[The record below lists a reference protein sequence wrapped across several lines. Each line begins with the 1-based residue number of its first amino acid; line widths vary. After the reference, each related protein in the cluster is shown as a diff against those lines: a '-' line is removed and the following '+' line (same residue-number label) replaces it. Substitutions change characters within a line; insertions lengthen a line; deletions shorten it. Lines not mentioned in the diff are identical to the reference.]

1 MKKIVLVDGNN
12 LLFRSY
18 YATAYTGNIMRNKE
32 GFPTNGVYGFV
43 NMINKIISEEKP
55 EYMMVAFDIGKTFR
69 HEKYERYKDGRRETP
84 DDLKVQFPVAKKI
97 LTAMGIKYLECAGYE
112 ADDIIGTISMWC
124 EKDPEYEAL
133 IVSSD
138 KDLLQLISDE
148 TVVKLLKTKDYIWM
162 DKKTFN
168 DTYGFDPIHMIDLKA
183 LMGDS
188 SDNIPG
194 VKGIGEKGAIK
205 LVSEYKTIDNIYENI
220 DKIKGAMQ
228 IKLIDGKEDAYYSK
242 DLVTIYREVPL
253 DITFDDLLYKG
264 ENADELIDIYNDLG
278 FYSLLRKINT
288 SEVKKNKEIVGEF
301 VDIPDTAETEK
312 NKVNNNCNENIIDN
326 DKNESIVENIKIL
339 SNNEDIDKNKIEEF
353 KIISDINDIKIS
365 EDTSIYL
372 DTTIGNYHNA
382 EILGIALYNSTLS
395 CYIPFDIFKNN
406 TSILDT
412 NYNLSTYDYKKL
424 IVVFNKY
431 GIKVP
436 NINFDTMISAYLL
449 NYETKDDICYLANK
463 LEVEI
468 PSYDKKEVVTTE
480 EAARRAILKAKF
492 IYNTKDK
499 LYENMKKEDN
509 IYLFESIEM
518 PLTKVLAN
526 MEIEGIRVDKKVL
539 EEMGTEIKIK
549 LEILTRDIYNYAGEE
564 FNINSPKQ
572 LGEIL
577 FDKLKLPGTKKNK
590 NGYAT
595 DIDVLKKLTEYPII
609 NKILEYR
616 ALAKLYS
623 TYIDG
628 IISTIR
634 KDGKIHTIYTQT
646 LTRTGRLSSI
656 EPNLQNIPMRSEY
669 GRLIRKAFIP
679 ENNSVILSSDYSQIE
694 LRVFAHLSGVN
705 DLINAFKEGVDIHTK
720 TAMDIFKVPMEG
732 VTKNMRRQA
741 KAVNFGILYGI
752 SSYGLAEDIG
762 IPVKEAKEFINKYFE
777 TYPGVK
783 DYMDKEIDEA
793 KRTGYVKT
801 IMNRKRVIEELKSSN
816 YKVRSMG
823 ERMALNTPVQGSAS
837 DILKKAMVEINNIF
851 EKENI
856 KSKMLL
862 QVHDELIF
870 NVYNDE
876 IDKVKDIV
884 YNTMTK
890 VFELKVPL
898 DVDIELGNNW
908 YEAK

>member
-18 YATAYTGNIMRNKE
+18 YATAYTGNVMRNKE

-43 NMINKIISEEKP
+43 NMINKIISDEKP

-183 LMGDS
+183 LMGDA

-220 DKIKGAMQ
+220 DKIKGATQ

-288 SEVKKNKEIVGEF
+288 SDIKK
-301 VDIPDTAETEK
+301 EK
-312 NKVNNNCNENIIDN
+312 NR
-326 DKNESIVENIKIL
+326 
-339 SNNEDIDKNKIEEF
+339 EEKF
-353 KIISDINDIKIS
+353 KIISDINDVKIS

-372 DTTIGNYHNA
+372 DTTIGNYHDA

-395 CYIPFDIFKNN
+395 CYIPYDIFKNN
-406 TSILDT
+406 TNILDT

-468 PSYDKKEVVTTE
+468 PSYDKKEVVATE
-480 EAARRAILKAKF
+480 EAIRRAILKAKF

-499 LYENMKKEDN
+499 LYEDMKKEDN

-518 PLTKVLAN
+518 PLAKVLAN

-549 LEILTRDIYNYAGEE
+549 LEIITRDIYNFAGEE

-577 FDKLKLPGTKKNK
+577 FDKLKLPGAKKNK

-595 DIDVLKKLTEYPII
+595 DIDVLKKLTEYPIV

-616 ALAKLYS
+616 VLAKLYS

-634 KDGKIHTIYTQT
+634 EDGKIHTIYTQT

-679 ENNSVILSSDYSQIE
+679 EDNSVILSSDYSQIE

-793 KRTGYVKT
+793 KRNGYVKT

-816 YKVRSMG
+816 YMVRSMG

>member
-43 NMINKIISEEKP
+43 NMINKIISDEKP

-220 DKIKGAMQ
+220 DKIKGATQ

-288 SEVKKNKEIVGEF
+288 SDIKK
-301 VDIPDTAETEK
+301 EK
-312 NKVNNNCNENIIDN
+312 SRE
-326 DKNESIVENIKIL
+326 
-339 SNNEDIDKNKIEEF
+339 EEF

-372 DTTIGNYHNA
+372 DTTIGNYHDA

-412 NYNLSTYDYKKL
+412 DYNLSTYDYKKL

-463 LEVEI
+463 LNIYI

-480 EAARRAILKAKF
+480 EAARRVILKAKF

-499 LYENMKKEDN
+499 LYEDMKKEDN

-539 EEMGTEIKIK
+539 EEMGIEIKIK

-577 FDKLKLPGTKKNK
+577 FDKLKLPGAKKNK

-634 KDGKIHTIYTQT
+634 EDGKIHTIYTQT

-679 ENNSVILSSDYSQIE
+679 EDNSVILSSDYSQIE

-793 KRTGYVKT
+793 KRNGYVKT

-816 YKVRSMG
+816 YMVRSMG

>member
-32 GFPTNGVYGFV
+32 GFPTNGLYGFV

-69 HEKYERYKDGRRETP
+69 HEKYERYKDGRKETP
-84 DDLKVQFPVAKKI
+84 EDLKLQFPVAKKI

-112 ADDIIGTISMWC
+112 ADDIIGTVSLWC

-148 TVVKLLKTKDYIWM
+148 TVVKLLKSKDYIIM
-162 DKKTFN
+162 DKKTFKE
-168 DTYGFDPIHMIDLKA
+168 TYGFNPINMIDLKA

-205 LVSEYKTIDNIYENI
+205 LISEYNTIDNLYDNI
-220 DKIKGAMQ
+220 GNIKGAMQ
-228 IKLIDGKEDAYYSK
+228 TKLIDGKDDAYYSR

-253 DITFDDLLYKG
+253 DVTFDDLIYKK
-264 ENADELIDIYNDLG
+264 ENTNELIDIYNNLG
-278 FYSLLRKINT
+278 FYSLLRKMDNT
-288 SEVKKNKEIVGEF
+288 EKEVKEKF
-301 VDIPDTAETEK
+301 VK
-312 NKVNNNCNENIIDN
+312 
-326 DKNESIVENIKIL
+326 
-339 SNNEDIDKNKIEEF
+339 EEF
-353 KIISDINDIKIS
+353 KVISNINDVVID
-365 EDTSIYL
+365 EDTAIYL
-372 DTTIGNYHNA
+372 DTTIGNYHDA
-382 EILGIALYNSTLS
+382 QILGISLYNKKYS
-395 CYIPFDIFKNN
+395 CYIPYDIFKSN
-406 TSILDT
+406 TDILNT
-412 NYNLSTYDYKKL
+412 NYNLFTYDYKKL
-424 IVVFNKY
+424 IVVFNRY
-431 GIKVP
+431 GIKLP
-436 NINFDTMISAYLL
+436 NISFDTMISAYLL
-449 NYETKDDICYLANK
+449 NYETKDDICYLANNMNYN
-463 LEVEI
+463 I
-468 PSYDKKEVVTTE
+468 PSYDKKEVITVE
-480 EAARRAILKAKF
+480 EANKRAILKAKF
-492 IYNTKDK
+492 IYSTKNK
-499 LYENMKKEDN
+499 LYEEMKKEDT
-509 IYLFESIEM
+509 IYLFENIEM
-518 PLTKVLAN
+518 PLAKVLAK
-526 MEIEGIRVDKKVL
+526 MEIEGIRVDKNIL
-539 EEMGTEIKIK
+539 NDMGEEIKIK
-549 LEILTRDIYNYAGEE
+549 LELITKDIYNYAGEE

-577 FDKLKLPGTKKNK
+577 FDKLKLPGAKKNK
-590 NGYAT
+590 TGYVT
-595 DIDVLKKLTEYPII
+595 DVDVLKKLVDFPIV

-628 IISTIR
+628 IINTIR
-634 KDGKIHTIYTQT
+634 EDEKIHTIYTQT

-669 GRLIRKAFIP
+669 GRLIRKAFLP
-679 ENNSVILSSDYSQIE
+679 EENSIIMSSDYSQIE
-694 LRVFAHLSGVN
+694 LRVFAHLSGVSE
-705 DLINAFKEGVDIHTK
+705 LINAFNDGIDIHTK
-720 TAMDIFKVPMEG
+720 TAMDIFNVPEEG

-752 SSYGLAEDIG
+752 SSYGLSEDLG
-762 IPVKEAKEFINKYFE
+762 ISLKEAKDFINKYFE

-783 DYMDKEIDEA
+783 DYMNSEIEEA
-793 KRTGYVKT
+793 KKNGYVKT

-816 YKVRSMG
+816 YMVRSMG
-823 ERMALNTPVQGSAS
+823 ERMALNTPIQGSAS
-837 DILKKAMVEINNIF
+837 DILKKAMVEIDNIF

-870 NVYNDE
+870 NVYKDE
-876 IDKVKDIV
+876 LDKVKDIV

-890 VFELKVPL
+890 VFNLKVPL
-898 DVDIELGNNW
+898 DVDIEVGNNW

>member
-43 NMINKIISEEKP
+43 NMINKIISDEKP

-220 DKIKGAMQ
+220 DKIKGATQ

-288 SEVKKNKEIVGEF
+288 SDIKK
-301 VDIPDTAETEK
+301 EK
-312 NKVNNNCNENIIDN
+312 SRE
-326 DKNESIVENIKIL
+326 
-339 SNNEDIDKNKIEEF
+339 EEF

-372 DTTIGNYHNA
+372 DTTIGNYHDA

-412 NYNLSTYDYKKL
+412 DYNLSTYDYKKL

-436 NINFDTMISAYLL
+436 NINFDAMISAYLL

-463 LEVEI
+463 LNIYI

-499 LYENMKKEDN
+499 LYEDMKKEDN
-509 IYLFESIEM
+509 IYLFENIEM

-539 EEMGTEIKIK
+539 EEMGIEIKIK

-577 FDKLKLPGTKKNK
+577 FDKLKLPGAKKNK

-634 KDGKIHTIYTQT
+634 EDGKIHTIYTQT

-679 ENNSVILSSDYSQIE
+679 EDNSVILSSDYSQIE

-793 KRTGYVKT
+793 KRNGYVKT

-816 YKVRSMG
+816 YMVRSMG

>member
-43 NMINKIISEEKP
+43 NMINKIISDEKP

-220 DKIKGAMQ
+220 DKIKGATQ

-288 SEVKKNKEIVGEF
+288 SDIKK
-301 VDIPDTAETEK
+301 EK
-312 NKVNNNCNENIIDN
+312 
-326 DKNESIVENIKIL
+326 SR
-339 SNNEDIDKNKIEEF
+339 EEKF
-353 KIISDINDIKIS
+353 KIISDINDVKIS

-372 DTTIGNYHNA
+372 DTTIGNYHDA

-395 CYIPFDIFKNN
+395 CYIPYDIFKNN

-412 NYNLSTYDYKKL
+412 DYNLSTYDYKKL

-463 LEVEI
+463 LNIYI
-468 PSYDKKEVVTTE
+468 PSYDKKEVVTSE
-480 EAARRAILKAKF
+480 EAIRRAILKAKF

-499 LYENMKKEDN
+499 LYEDMKREDN

-518 PLTKVLAN
+518 PLAKVLAK
-526 MEIEGIRVDKKVL
+526 METTGIRVDKKVL

-577 FDKLKLPGTKKNK
+577 FDKLKLPGAKKNK

-634 KDGKIHTIYTQT
+634 EDGKIHTIYTQT

-679 ENNSVILSSDYSQIE
+679 EDNSVILSSDYSQIE

-705 DLINAFKEGVDIHTK
+705 DLINAFKEGVDIHIK

-793 KRTGYVKT
+793 KRNGYVKT

-816 YKVRSMG
+816 YMVRSMG

-837 DILKKAMVEINNIF
+837 DILKKAMVEISDIF

-908 YEAK
+908 YESK

>member
-43 NMINKIISEEKP
+43 NMINKIISDEKP

-69 HEKYERYKDGRRETP
+69 HEKYERYKDGRKETP

-220 DKIKGAMQ
+220 DKIKGATQ

-288 SEVKKNKEIVGEF
+288 SDIKK
-301 VDIPDTAETEK
+301 EK
-312 NKVNNNCNENIIDN
+312 
-326 DKNESIVENIKIL
+326 SR
-339 SNNEDIDKNKIEEF
+339 EEKF
-353 KIISDINDIKIS
+353 KIISDINDVKIS

-372 DTTIGNYHNA
+372 DTTIGNYHDA

-395 CYIPFDIFKNN
+395 CYIPYDIFKNN

-412 NYNLSTYDYKKL
+412 DYNLSTYDYKKL

-463 LEVEI
+463 LNIYI
-468 PSYDKKEVVTTE
+468 PSYDKKEVVTSE
-480 EAARRAILKAKF
+480 EAIRRAILKAKF

-499 LYENMKKEDN
+499 LYEDMKREDN

-518 PLTKVLAN
+518 PLAKVLAK
-526 MEIEGIRVDKKVL
+526 METTGIRVDKKVL

-577 FDKLKLPGTKKNK
+577 FDKLKLPGAKKNK

-634 KDGKIHTIYTQT
+634 EDGKIHTIYTQT

-679 ENNSVILSSDYSQIE
+679 EDNSVILSSDYSQIE

-793 KRTGYVKT
+793 KRNGYVKT

-816 YKVRSMG
+816 YMVRSMG

-837 DILKKAMVEINNIF
+837 DILKKAMVEISDIF

>member
-43 NMINKIISEEKP
+43 NMINKIISDEKP

-124 EKDPEYEAL
+124 EKDPEYDAL

-220 DKIKGAMQ
+220 DKIKGATQ

-288 SEVKKNKEIVGEF
+288 SDIKK
-301 VDIPDTAETEK
+301 EK
-312 NKVNNNCNENIIDN
+312 SRE
-326 DKNESIVENIKIL
+326 
-339 SNNEDIDKNKIEEF
+339 EEF

-372 DTTIGNYHNA
+372 DTTIGNYHDA

-412 NYNLSTYDYKKL
+412 DYNLSTYDYKKL

-463 LEVEI
+463 LNIYI

-480 EAARRAILKAKF
+480 EAIRRAILKAKF

-499 LYENMKKEDN
+499 LYEDMKKEDN

-539 EEMGTEIKIK
+539 EEMGIEIKIK

-577 FDKLKLPGTKKNK
+577 FDKLKLPGAKKNK

-634 KDGKIHTIYTQT
+634 EDGKIHTIYTQT

-679 ENNSVILSSDYSQIE
+679 EDNSVILSSDYSQIE

-793 KRTGYVKT
+793 KRNGYVKT

-816 YKVRSMG
+816 YMVRSMG

>member
-220 DKIKGAMQ
+220 DKIKGATQ

-288 SEVKKNKEIVGEF
+288 SDIKK
-301 VDIPDTAETEK
+301 EK
-312 NKVNNNCNENIIDN
+312 
-326 DKNESIVENIKIL
+326 SR
-339 SNNEDIDKNKIEEF
+339 EEKF
-353 KIISDINDIKIS
+353 KIISDINDVKIS

-372 DTTIGNYHNA
+372 DTTIGNYHDA

-395 CYIPFDIFKNN
+395 CYIPYDIFKNN

-412 NYNLSTYDYKKL
+412 DYNLSTYDYKKL

-449 NYETKDDICYLANK
+449 NYDTKDDICYLANK
-463 LEVEI
+463 LNIYI
-468 PSYDKKEVVTTE
+468 PSYDKKEVVATE
-480 EAARRAILKAKF
+480 EAARRAILKARF

-499 LYENMKKEDN
+499 LYEDMKMEDN
-509 IYLFESIEM
+509 IYLFENIEM
-518 PLTKVLAN
+518 PLAKVLAK
-526 MEIEGIRVDKKVL
+526 METTGIRVDKKVL

-577 FDKLKLPGTKKNK
+577 FDKLKLPGAKKNK

-634 KDGKIHTIYTQT
+634 EDGKIHTIYTQT

-679 ENNSVILSSDYSQIE
+679 EDNSVILSSDYSQIE

-793 KRTGYVKT
+793 KRNGYVKT

-816 YKVRSMG
+816 YMVRSMG

>member
-220 DKIKGAMQ
+220 DKIKGATQ

-288 SEVKKNKEIVGEF
+288 SDIKK
-301 VDIPDTAETEK
+301 EK
-312 NKVNNNCNENIIDN
+312 
-326 DKNESIVENIKIL
+326 SR
-339 SNNEDIDKNKIEEF
+339 EDEF
-353 KIISDINDIKIS
+353 KIISDINDVKIS

-372 DTTIGNYHNA
+372 DTTIGNYHDA

-395 CYIPFDIFKNN
+395 CYIPYDIFKNN

-412 NYNLSTYDYKKL
+412 DYNLSTYDYKKL

-449 NYETKDDICYLANK
+449 NYDTKDDICYLANK
-463 LEVEI
+463 LNIYI

-480 EAARRAILKAKF
+480 EAARRAILKARF

-499 LYENMKKEDN
+499 LYEDMKREDN

-518 PLTKVLAN
+518 PLAKVLAK
-526 MEIEGIRVDKKVL
+526 METTGIRVDKKVL

-577 FDKLKLPGTKKNK
+577 FDKLKLPGAKKNK

-634 KDGKIHTIYTQT
+634 EDGKIHTIYTQT

-793 KRTGYVKT
+793 KRNGYVKT

-816 YKVRSMG
+816 YMVRSMG

-837 DILKKAMVEINNIF
+837 DILKKAMVEISDIF

-908 YEAK
+908 YESK

>member
-43 NMINKIISEEKP
+43 NMINKIIYDEKP

-220 DKIKGAMQ
+220 DKIKGATQ

-288 SEVKKNKEIVGEF
+288 SDIKK
-301 VDIPDTAETEK
+301 EK
-312 NKVNNNCNENIIDN
+312 
-326 DKNESIVENIKIL
+326 SR
-339 SNNEDIDKNKIEEF
+339 EDEF
-353 KIISDINDIKIS
+353 KIISDINDVKIS

-372 DTTIGNYHNA
+372 DTTIGNYHDA

-395 CYIPFDIFKNN
+395 CYIPYDIFKNN

-412 NYNLSTYDYKKL
+412 DYNLSTYDYKKL

-463 LEVEI
+463 LNIYI
-468 PSYDKKEVVTTE
+468 PSYDKKEVVTSE
-480 EAARRAILKAKF
+480 EAIRRAILKAKF

-499 LYENMKKEDN
+499 LYEDMKREDN

-518 PLTKVLAN
+518 PLAKVLAK
-526 MEIEGIRVDKKVL
+526 METTGIRVDKKVL

-577 FDKLKLPGTKKNK
+577 FDKLKLPGAKKNK

-628 IISTIR
+628 IINTIR
-634 KDGKIHTIYTQT
+634 EDGKIHTIYTQT

-793 KRTGYVKT
+793 KKNGYVKT

-816 YKVRSMG
+816 YMVRSMG

-851 EKENI
+851 EKKNI

>member
-220 DKIKGAMQ
+220 DKIKGATQ

-288 SEVKKNKEIVGEF
+288 SDIKK
-301 VDIPDTAETEK
+301 EK
-312 NKVNNNCNENIIDN
+312 
-326 DKNESIVENIKIL
+326 SR
-339 SNNEDIDKNKIEEF
+339 EEKF
-353 KIISDINDIKIS
+353 KIISDINDVKIS

-372 DTTIGNYHNA
+372 DTTIGNYHDA

-395 CYIPFDIFKNN
+395 CYIPYDIFKNN

-412 NYNLSTYDYKKL
+412 DYNLSTYDYKKL

-463 LEVEI
+463 LNIYI

-480 EAARRAILKAKF
+480 EAARRAILKARF

-499 LYENMKKEDN
+499 LYEDMKMEDN
-509 IYLFESIEM
+509 IYLFENIEM
-518 PLTKVLAN
+518 PLAKVLAK
-526 MEIEGIRVDKKVL
+526 METTGIRVDKKVL

-577 FDKLKLPGTKKNK
+577 FDKLKLPGAKKNK

-634 KDGKIHTIYTQT
+634 EDGKIHTIYTQT

-679 ENNSVILSSDYSQIE
+679 EDNSVILSSDYSQIE

-793 KRTGYVKT
+793 KRNGYVKT

-816 YKVRSMG
+816 YMVRSMG

-837 DILKKAMVEINNIF
+837 DILKKAMVEISDIF

>member
-18 YATAYTGNIMRNKE
+18 YATAYTGNIMRNKD
-32 GFPTNGVYGFV
+32 GFPTNGLYGFV

-69 HEKYERYKDGRRETP
+69 HEKYERYKDGRKETP
-84 DDLKVQFPVAKKI
+84 EDLKLQFPVAKKI

-112 ADDIIGTISMWC
+112 ADDIIGTVSLWC

-148 TVVKLLKTKDYIWM
+148 TVVKLLKSKDYIMM
-162 DKKTFN
+162 DKNTFKE
-168 DTYGFDPIHMIDLKA
+168 TYGFDPINMIDLKA
-183 LMGDS
+183 LMGDA

-205 LVSEYKTIDNIYENI
+205 LISEYNTIDNLYDNI
-220 DKIKGAMQ
+220 GNIKGAMHT
-228 IKLIDGKEDAYYSK
+228 KLIEGKEDAYYSR

-253 DITFDDLLYKG
+253 DVNFNDLIYKK
-264 ENADELIDIYNDLG
+264 ENTNELIDIYNNLG
-278 FYSLLRKINT
+278 FYSLLRKMDNT
-288 SEVKKNKEIVGEF
+288 EKEVKEEF
-301 VDIPDTAETEK
+301 VK
-312 NKVNNNCNENIIDN
+312 
-326 DKNESIVENIKIL
+326 
-339 SNNEDIDKNKIEEF
+339 EEF
-353 KIISDINDIKIS
+353 KVISNINDVVID
-365 EDTSIYL
+365 EDTAIYL
-372 DTTIGNYHNA
+372 DTTIGNYHDA
-382 EILGIALYNSTLS
+382 QILGISLYNKKYS
-395 CYIPFDIFKNN
+395 CYIPYDIFKSN
-406 TSILDT
+406 TDILNT
-412 NYNLSTYDYKKL
+412 NYNLYTYDYKKL

-436 NINFDTMISAYLL
+436 NISFDTMISAYLL
-449 NYETKDDICYLANK
+449 NYETKDDICYLANNMNYN
-463 LEVEI
+463 I
-468 PSYDKKEVVTTE
+468 PSYDKKEVITVE
-480 EAARRAILKAKF
+480 EANKRAILKAKF
-492 IYNTKDK
+492 IYSTKNK
-499 LYENMKKEDN
+499 LYEEMKKEDT
-509 IYLFESIEM
+509 IYLFENIEM
-518 PLTKVLAN
+518 PLAKVLAK
-526 MEIEGIRVDKKVL
+526 MEIEGIRVDKNIL
-539 EEMGTEIKIK
+539 NDMGEEIKIK
-549 LEILTRDIYNYAGEE
+549 LELITKDIYNYAGEE

-577 FDKLKLPGTKKNK
+577 FDKLKLPGAKKNK
-590 NGYAT
+590 TGYVT
-595 DIDVLKKLTEYPII
+595 DVDVLKKLVDFPIV

-628 IISTIR
+628 IINTIR
-634 KDGKIHTIYTQT
+634 EDKKIHTIYTQT

-669 GRLIRKAFIP
+669 GRLIRKAFLP
-679 ENNSVILSSDYSQIE
+679 EENSIIMSSDYSQIE
-694 LRVFAHLSGVN
+694 LRVFAHLSGVSE
-705 DLINAFKEGVDIHTK
+705 LINAFNDGIDIHTK
-720 TAMDIFKVPMEG
+720 TAMDIFNVPDEG

-752 SSYGLAEDIG
+752 SSYGLSEDLG
-762 IPVKEAKEFINKYFE
+762 ISVKEAKDFINKYFE

-783 DYMDKEIDEA
+783 DYMNSEIEEA
-793 KRTGYVKT
+793 KKNGYVKT

-816 YKVRSMG
+816 YMVRSMG
-823 ERMALNTPVQGSAS
+823 ERMALNTPIQGSAS
-837 DILKKAMVEINNIF
+837 DILKKAMVEIDNIF

-870 NVYNDE
+870 NVYKDE
-876 IDKVKDIV
+876 LDKVKDIV
-884 YNTMTK
+884 YDTMTK
-890 VFELKVPL
+890 VFKLKVPL
-898 DVDIELGNNW
+898 DVDIEVGNNW

>member
-183 LMGDS
+183 LMGDA

-220 DKIKGAMQ
+220 DKIKGATQ

-288 SEVKKNKEIVGEF
+288 SDIKK
-301 VDIPDTAETEK
+301 EK
-312 NKVNNNCNENIIDN
+312 
-326 DKNESIVENIKIL
+326 SR
-339 SNNEDIDKNKIEEF
+339 EEKF

-372 DTTIGNYHNA
+372 DTTIGNYHDA

-412 NYNLSTYDYKKL
+412 DYNLSTYDYKKL

-463 LEVEI
+463 LNIYI

-480 EAARRAILKAKF
+480 EAIRRAILKAKF

-499 LYENMKKEDN
+499 LYEDMKKEDN

-539 EEMGTEIKIK
+539 EEMGIEIKIK

-577 FDKLKLPGTKKNK
+577 FDKLKLPGAKKNK

-634 KDGKIHTIYTQT
+634 EDGKIHTIYTQT

-679 ENNSVILSSDYSQIE
+679 EDNSVILSSDYSQIE

-793 KRTGYVKT
+793 KRNGYVKT

-816 YKVRSMG
+816 YMVRSMG

>member
-43 NMINKIISEEKP
+43 NMINKIISDEKP

-220 DKIKGAMQ
+220 DKIKGATQ

-288 SEVKKNKEIVGEF
+288 SDIKK
-301 VDIPDTAETEK
+301 EK
-312 NKVNNNCNENIIDN
+312 SRE
-326 DKNESIVENIKIL
+326 
-339 SNNEDIDKNKIEEF
+339 EEF

-372 DTTIGNYHNA
+372 DTTIGNYHDA

-412 NYNLSTYDYKKL
+412 DYNLSTYDYKKL

-463 LEVEI
+463 LNIYI

-499 LYENMKKEDN
+499 LYEDMKKEDN

-518 PLTKVLAN
+518 PLAKVLAN

-539 EEMGTEIKIK
+539 EEMGIEIKIK

-577 FDKLKLPGTKKNK
+577 FDKLKLPGAKKNK

-628 IISTIR
+628 IINTIR
-634 KDGKIHTIYTQT
+634 EDGKIHTIYTQT

-762 IPVKEAKEFINKYFE
+762 IPVKEAKEFINRYFE

-793 KRTGYVKT
+793 KRDGYVKT

-837 DILKKAMVEINNIF
+837 DILKKAMVEISDIF

>member
-220 DKIKGAMQ
+220 DKIKGATQ

-288 SEVKKNKEIVGEF
+288 SDIKK
-301 VDIPDTAETEK
+301 EK
-312 NKVNNNCNENIIDN
+312 
-326 DKNESIVENIKIL
+326 SR
-339 SNNEDIDKNKIEEF
+339 EEKF
-353 KIISDINDIKIS
+353 KIISDINDVKIS

-372 DTTIGNYHNA
+372 DTTIGNYHDA

-395 CYIPFDIFKNN
+395 CYIPYDIFKNN

-412 NYNLSTYDYKKL
+412 DYNLSTYDYKKL

-463 LEVEI
+463 LNIYI

-480 EAARRAILKAKF
+480 EAIRRAILKAKF

-499 LYENMKKEDN
+499 LYEDMKREDN

-518 PLTKVLAN
+518 PLAKVLAN

-577 FDKLKLPGTKKNK
+577 FDKLKLPGAKKNK

-634 KDGKIHTIYTQT
+634 EDGKIHTIYTQT

-793 KRTGYVKT
+793 KRNGYVKT

-816 YKVRSMG
+816 YMVRSMG

>member
-43 NMINKIISEEKP
+43 NMINKIISDEKP

-69 HEKYERYKDGRRETP
+69 HEKYERYKDGRKETP

-288 SEVKKNKEIVGEF
+288 SDIKK
-301 VDIPDTAETEK
+301 EK
-312 NKVNNNCNENIIDN
+312 
-326 DKNESIVENIKIL
+326 SR
-339 SNNEDIDKNKIEEF
+339 EDEF
-353 KIISDINDIKIS
+353 KIISDINDVKIS

-372 DTTIGNYHNA
+372 DTTIGNYHDA

-395 CYIPFDIFKNN
+395 CYIPYDIFKNN

-412 NYNLSTYDYKKL
+412 DYNLSTYDYKKL

-449 NYETKDDICYLANK
+449 NYDTKDDICYLANK
-463 LEVEI
+463 LNIYI

-480 EAARRAILKAKF
+480 EAARRAILKARF

-499 LYENMKKEDN
+499 LYEDMKREDN

-518 PLTKVLAN
+518 PLAKVLAK
-526 MEIEGIRVDKKVL
+526 METTGIRVDKKVL

-634 KDGKIHTIYTQT
+634 EDGKIHTIYTQT

-679 ENNSVILSSDYSQIE
+679 EDNSVILSSDYSQIE

-793 KRTGYVKT
+793 KRNGYVKT

-816 YKVRSMG
+816 YMVRSMG

-837 DILKKAMVEINNIF
+837 DILKKAMVEISDIF

-908 YEAK
+908 YESK